1 MNYKK
6 FLLLTFLFFSC
17 SETHEKNSL
26 SNEQFIKAQKII
38 SFLEQSQMNLS
49 KGNYQS
55 SINFVDSALYI
66 DKNLVYP
73 IFVKGMIYEDLNQ
86 YDIADSL
93 YNKVLE
99 KVPNFRSANFNLGN
113 IALARGEYSK
123 AVKHFKKEEEIYSS
137 SDVLIKLGV
146 AYANIYEIDSALV
159 VLEKSINI
167 DSLASEAFMLMGKI
181 YRDNGD
187 IQKAKMF
194 MRKGLDINPDNWDY
208 QLNFGTLLFKMGNLN
223 ESLFY
228 LNNVVNVN
236 KWHYA
241 SHYNLGQLLLRMG
254 KNEDADKYLLRA
266 DTLQQVNTRI
276 GFYQENLTSNP
287 DNISDWLNMG
297 IALQS
302 IENYT
307 EAYEVFKIVDHL
319 DPNNLDVKQNLAFL
333 AISNED
339 TVSSI
344 KYYQNILSNDNSKS
358 DIWFNLGLIYAYQG
372 KFNSA
377 EKCWEKTIEINP
389 NDNTAIKYLESLSK
403 VQELPFYETN

>member
-1 MNYKK
+1 M
-6 FLLLTFLFFSC
+6 
-17 SETHEKNSL
+17 
-26 SNEQFIKAQKII
+26 
-38 SFLEQSQMNLS
+38 
-49 KGNYQS
+49 
-55 SINFVDSALYI
+55 
-66 DKNLVYP
+66 
-73 IFVKGMIYEDLNQ
+73 
-86 YDIADSL
+86 
-93 YNKVLE
+93 
-99 KVPNFRSANFNLGN
+99 
-113 IALARGEYSK
+113 
-123 AVKHFKKEEEIYSS
+123 
-137 SDVLIKLGV
+137 
-146 AYANIYEIDSALV
+146 
-159 VLEKSINI
+159 
-167 DSLASEAFMLMGKI
+167 
-181 YRDNGD
+181 
-187 IQKAKMF
+187 
-194 MRKGLDINPDNWDY
+194 
-208 QLNFGTLLFKMGNLN
+208 
-223 ESLFY
+223 
-228 LNNVVNVN
+228 NNVVNVN

-358 DIWFNLGLIYAYQG
+358 
-372 KFNSA
+372 
-377 EKCWEKTIEINP
+377 EK
-389 NDNTAIKYLESLSK
+389 Y
-403 VQELPFYETN
+403 